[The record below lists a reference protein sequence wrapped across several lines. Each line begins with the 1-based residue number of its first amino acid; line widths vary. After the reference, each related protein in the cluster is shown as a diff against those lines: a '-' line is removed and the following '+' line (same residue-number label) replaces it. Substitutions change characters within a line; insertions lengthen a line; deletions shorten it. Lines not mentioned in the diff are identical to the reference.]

1 MLNSNQYYSSRTG
14 KVVIEALNQ
23 QLRLELSKI
32 FGYYAI
38 EMGQHLQHTSWLQYS
53 RIKNNIAIYSQQQFE
68 QKIFQTSVLHKK
80 KIHQLKLVSE
90 PEFLPVI
97 FDNTD
102 LIISSH
108 LLEYSHYPQQI
119 LREIDRV
126 LTPDGHCFLIG
137 FNPFNYIEF
146 SRLGFDRL
154 KNYTKLSPQKV
165 YHTYSSSKIS
175 DWLNVLGFEII
186 SIHSYGYRPN
196 ITNNQL
202 FKALQCLDSIGNYFA
217 KYSGQVYL
225 IHAKK
230 TDFSTIATKFWQP
243 HRLITPKP
251 VIAVTSKIR
260 K

>member
-1 MLNSNQYYSSRTG
+1 MLNCNQYYNSRAG

-38 EMGQHLQHTSWLQYS
+38 EMGQHLQHTSWLQHS
-53 RIKNNIAIYSQQQFE
+53 RIKNNIAIYSQQQLE
-68 QKIFQTSVLHKK
+68 QKIFQTSVLNKN
-80 KIHQLKLVSE
+80 KIHRLKLVSE
-90 PEFLPVI
+90 PEFLPI
-97 FDNTD
+97 TFDNTD

-108 LLEYSHYPQQI
+108 LLEYSHHPQQI

-146 SRLGFDRL
+146 SRLGLDRL
-154 KNYTKLSPQKV
+154 KNYTKSHPKKV
-165 YHTYSSSKIS
+165 YQAYSSRKIS

-202 FKALQCLDSIGNYFA
+202 FKALRYLDSIGNYFA
-217 KYSGQVYL
+217 KCSGQVYL

-230 TDFSTIATKFWQP
+230 TKFSTIATQFWQP
-243 HRLITPKP
+243 SRLITRKP
-251 VIAVTSKIR
+251 VIAVTSKVR